1 MDGGKNVRPGHR
13 ELAAA
18 TKQRTGDR
26 GLAIRPLRRF
36 VDFSSIIE
44 RTAAAADC
52 RQQPYQCARCGGG
65 GGGDNGSSSVRAA
78 AAHAIGALNLDPI
91 EIRITSQY
99 CTGL

>member
-1 MDGGKNVRPGHR
+1 MDGGKNARPGHR

-44 RTAAAADC
+44 RTADAAGRLQAAALPT
-52 RQQPYQCARCGGG
+52 RARRWRFLKRSRRG
-65 GGGDNGSSSVRAA
+65 RHPPLA
-78 AAHAIGALNLDPI
+78 P
-91 EIRITSQY
+91 
-99 CTGL
+99 

>member
-1 MDGGKNVRPGHR
+1 MDGGKNARPGHR
-13 ELAAA
+13 ELRQPYSSAAQA
-18 TKQRTGDR
+18 I

-44 RTAAAADC
+44 RTAGAA
-52 RQQPYQCARCGGG
+52 
-65 GGGDNGSSSVRAA
+65 GSSPTDARATAVA
-78 AAHAIGALNLDPI
+78 AVSQAFAPRPAPAIGALNLDPI